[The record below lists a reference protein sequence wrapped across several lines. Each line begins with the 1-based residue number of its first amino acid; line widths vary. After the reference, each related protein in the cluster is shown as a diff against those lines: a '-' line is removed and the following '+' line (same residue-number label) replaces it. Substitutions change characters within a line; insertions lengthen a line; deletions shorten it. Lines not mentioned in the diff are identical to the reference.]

1 LNSSKVEVVA
11 LQQTMVVVTATDA
24 VRGLPKGYQEGM
36 GNDAGLTMV
45 LFYFCLRLTVGDSGS
60 SLFTENYGIT
70 LLWCCVLCSLQG

>member
-1 LNSSKVEVVA
+1 
-11 LQQTMVVVTATDA
+11 MTDA

-60 SLFTENYGIT
+60 SSLFTGNYGII
-70 LLWCCVLCSLQG
+70 LVVLRVM